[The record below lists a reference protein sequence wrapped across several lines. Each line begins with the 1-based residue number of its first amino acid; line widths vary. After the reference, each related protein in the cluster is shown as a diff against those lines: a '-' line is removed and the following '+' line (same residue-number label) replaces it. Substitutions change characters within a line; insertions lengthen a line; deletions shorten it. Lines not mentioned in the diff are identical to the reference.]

1 MSQLFDQI
9 CKFHGAN
16 CSKASFTD
24 LCFLASDI
32 GRSLIDCSAIE
43 LKSFDGFMNRNK
55 RIQQISRDDTVNA
68 LKQLAA
74 ILQTKLETMP
84 EKEKKHLELM
94 QRMSIQAGE
103 LPKRLSDR
111 NL

>member
-9 CKFHGAN
+9 CQFYGKDCA
-16 CSKASFTD
+16 KASFSD
-24 LCFLASDI
+24 LCFLASNI
-32 GRSLIDCSAIE
+32 GRSLVDGSAIE

-94 QRMSIQAGE
+94 QQLSAQSE